1 VRPGR
6 GGEPL
11 LGTVSPMLL
20 RTGYD
25 RHYVAACRESV
36 GAAVE
41 ELRRVGASSAAW
53 NQLLPALDR
62 WFELRNPKVEG
73 RDGNPLN
80 EVRVLATCVTE
91 HGSVVVIPRGIKLS
105 PDTSVLGFEAGEEI
119 SLDGDSFERLFDAF
133 LAEVEA
139 KFT

>member
-1 VRPGR
+1 
-6 GGEPL
+6 
-11 LGTVSPMLL
+11 MLL

-25 RHYVAACRESV
+25 RTYVAACRESV
-36 GAAVE
+36 GAAIE
-41 ELRRVGASSAAW
+41 ELRRAGAGSAAW

-91 HGSVVVIPRGIKLS
+91 HGSIVATPKGIKLS
-105 PDTSVLGFEAGEEI
+105 PETSVLGFAEGEEI

>member
-1 VRPGR
+1 M
-6 GGEPL
+6 
-11 LGTVSPMLL
+11 SPMLL

-41 ELRRVGASSAAW
+41 ELRRVGAGSAAW

-62 WFELRNPKVEG
+62 WFELRNPKLEG

-80 EVRVLATCVTE
+80 EVRALATSVTE
-91 HGSVVVIPRGIKLS
+91 NGSIVAIPKGIKLS
-105 PDTSVLGFEAGEEI
+105 PETSVLGFAEGEEI

-139 KFT
+139 KLT

>member
-1 VRPGR
+1 
-6 GGEPL
+6 
-11 LGTVSPMLL
+11 MLV

-41 ELRRVGASSAAW
+41 ELRRVGAGSAAW

-62 WFELRNPKVEG
+62 WFELRNPKLEG

-80 EVRVLATCVTE
+80 EVRVLAASVTE
-91 HGSVVVIPRGIKLS
+91 HGSVVAIPRGIKLS
-105 PDTSVLGFEAGEEI
+105 AESSVLGFEEGEEI
-119 SLDGDSFERLFDAF
+119 SLDGDAFERLFDAF
-133 LAEVEA
+133 LAEAEA
-139 KFT
+139 RLL

>member
-1 VRPGR
+1 
-6 GGEPL
+6 
-11 LGTVSPMLL
+11 MLV

-73 RDGNPLN
+73 RDPLN
-80 EVRVLATCVTE
+80 EVRVLAASVTE
-91 HGSVVVIPRGIKLS
+91 HSSVVVIPRGIKLA
-105 PDTSVLGFEAGEEI
+105 PDTSVLGFEEGEEI

>member
-1 VRPGR
+1 
-6 GGEPL
+6 
-11 LGTVSPMLL
+11 MLV

-41 ELRRVGASSAAW
+41 ELRRVGAGSAAW

-62 WFELRNPKVEG
+62 WFELRNPKLEG
-73 RDGNPLN
+73 REGNPLN
-80 EVRVLATCVTE
+80 EVRVLATSVTG
-91 HGSVVVIPRGIKLS
+91 HGSVVAIPRGIKLD
-105 PDTSVLGFEAGEEI
+105 PETSVLGFEEGEEI

-133 LAEVEA
+133 LAEVEE

>member
-1 VRPGR
+1 
-6 GGEPL
+6 
-11 LGTVSPMLL
+11 MLL

-25 RHYVAACRESV
+25 RHYVAGCRESV

-41 ELRRVGASSAAW
+41 ELRRVGAGSAAW
-53 NQLLPALDR
+53 NQLVVALEHWVAQR
-62 WFELRNPKVEG
+62 IPKIEG

-80 EVRVLATCVTE
+80 EVRVLAASVTE

-105 PDTSVLGFEAGEEI
+105 PDTSVLGFEQGEEI
-119 SLDGDSFERLFDAF
+119 SLDGDAFERLFDAF

>member
-1 VRPGR
+1 
-6 GGEPL
+6 
-11 LGTVSPMLL
+11 MLL

-41 ELRRVGASSAAW
+41 ELRQVEAGSAAW
-53 NQLLPALDR
+53 NQLVVALDR
-62 WFELRNPKVEG
+62 WFSLRNPKLEG

-80 EVRVLATCVTE
+80 EVRVIAEAVIE
-91 HGSVVVIPRGIKLS
+91 HGAVLTVPKGIRLRS
-105 PDTSVLGFEAGEEI
+105 EASVLGLEEGDEI
-119 SLDGDSFERLFDAF
+119 TLDGDSFERLFDAF
-133 LAEVEA
+133 LAEVEE

>member
-1 VRPGR
+1 
-6 GGEPL
+6 
-11 LGTVSPMLL
+11 MLL

-25 RHYVAACRESV
+25 RTYVGACRESL
-36 GAAVE
+36 GAAIE

-53 NQLLPALDR
+53 TQLLPALDR

-80 EVRVLATCVTE
+80 EVRVMAASVTE
-91 HGSVVVIPRGIKLS
+91 NGSVMTIPKGIKLD
-105 PDTSVLGFEAGEEI
+105 PDTSVLGFAEGEEI
-119 SLDGDSFERLFDAF
+119 SLDGDAFERLFDAF

>member
-1 VRPGR
+1 
-6 GGEPL
+6 
-11 LGTVSPMLL
+11 MLV

-25 RHYVAACRESV
+25 RHYVAACRESI
-36 GAAVE
+36 GAAAVE
-41 ELRRVGASSAAW
+41 LRRAGAGSAAW

-62 WFELRNPKVEG
+62 WFELRNPKLEG

-80 EVRVLATCVTE
+80 EVRVLAASVTE
-91 HGSVVVIPRGIKLS
+91 NGSVVAIPRGIKVS
-105 PDTSVLGFEAGEEI
+105 PETSVLGFEEGEEI
-119 SLDGDSFERLFDAF
+119 SLDGDAFERLFDAF